1 MVKLTPLIE
10 GEDNFRYDEG
20 YEDAG
25 YSTVSPEED
34 GELFDVF
41 EDSEDEEDNSEMDLP
56 ENDDYEVLYLP
67 Q

>member
-1 MVKLTPLIE
+1 MTNLRSIP
-10 GEDNFRYDEG
+10 F
-20 YEDAG
+20 G

-56 ENDDYEVLYLP
+56 ENDDYEE
-67 Q
+67 